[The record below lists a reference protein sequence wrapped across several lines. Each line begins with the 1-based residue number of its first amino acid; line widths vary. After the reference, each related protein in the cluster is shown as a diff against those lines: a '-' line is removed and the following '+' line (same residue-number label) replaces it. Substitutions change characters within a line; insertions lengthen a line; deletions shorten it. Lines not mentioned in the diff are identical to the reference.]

1 VLGGGA
7 AGLEELHE
15 GGRSVE
21 RVVLDGTT
29 AVAKACAKESTTATW
44 DLGTQARY
52 PAPKGLDL
60 PAGHPRHRKGK
71 GRGPQSR

>member
-44 DLGTQARY
+44 DLGT
-52 PAPKGLDL
+52 
-60 PAGHPRHRKGK
+60 
-71 GRGPQSR
+71 